1 MQTSQVLITKE
12 KKAEREG
19 SIIFMVLSDKDSVSR
34 YNFFSETLLINVFKV
49 PFASCQPPNP
59 II

>member
-34 YNFFSETLLINVFKV
+34 YNFFLKH
-49 PFASCQPPNP
+49 C
-59 II
+59 